1 MPDWKSEDL
10 AKLPREGEFYLRGS
24 VTTRLENFVDAAF
37 AFAVTLLVISVD
49 SIPDNYNAF
58 IDALL
63 QSPAFVACFF
73 QLIMFWLGHRTWS
86 RRYGLE
92 TSRTLW
98 ISLLLVGGTLI
109 IVYPLRVMFGAG
121 IGHASNEFFPSPFAF
136 TYSQIRIVF
145 ILYGSGFGFLC
156 ALIAGLFW
164 EAWRNADQLALTDRE
179 RFETRADIISWMIL
193 TSMGIVAM
201 LIAVIAEDNWV
212 VLSGWIYLLLAV
224 IMPLHSMIEKRAFN
238 KKFGNS

>member
-24 VTTRLENFVDAAF
+24 DMTRLETFVDAAF

-49 SIPDNYNAF
+49 SIPDNYDAF
-58 IDALL
+58 INALL

-73 QLIMFWLGHRTWS
+73 QLIMFWLGHRAWS

-98 ISLLLVGGTLI
+98 ISLLLVAGTLI

-121 IGHASNEFFPSPFAF
+121 MGFVSNNFFPGPFEF

-179 RFETRADIISWMIL
+179 RFATRADVIGWMIL
-193 TSMGIVAM
+193 SSMGMTSI
-201 LIAVIAEDNWV
+201 LIAILAEDNWV

-224 IMPLHSMIEKRAFN
+224 IMPLHSMVEKRALN
-238 KKFGNS
+238 KKFGGS